1 MSNNGK
7 MEVKEDLQVERA
19 TKEIPNDEGAAKKVD
34 VEAKVMERG
43 DGANTVVV
51 QFST

>member
-1 MSNNGK
+1 

-43 DGANTVVV
+43 GRRQHCGGAIFNLMV
-51 QFST
+51 